1 MTDFLA
7 ENELFT
13 LRNRFKRDAE
23 LLLQGISDD
32 GEEKS
37 KSCYFCSC
45 LSQGNVTYAV
55 KLDLSMTKIC

>member
-1 MTDFLA
+1 MADFLA
-7 ENELFT
+7 ENELVT

-37 KSCYFCSC
+37 KSYYCCSRLPSRKHLTLC
-45 LSQGNVTYAV
+45 
-55 KLDLSMTKIC
+55 

>member
-1 MTDFLA
+1 MADFLA
-7 ENELFT
+7 ENELVT

-37 KSCYFCSC
+37 ESFIFAHVYRAEKMS
-45 LSQGNVTYAV
+45 LYADV
-55 KLDLSMTKIC
+55 RLAYP